1 MPTTS
6 NFGWTTPADTDLV
19 KDGAAAIRTLGN
31 GVDSSFVDL
40 KGGTSGQILA
50 KNSNT
55 DLDFVWVANDQGD
68 ITAVT
73 AGTGISGGGTSGA
86 VTITN
91 SMATE
96 ITAKGDLIV
105 GTGSGTFDNL
115 PAGTNG
121 YTLVAD
127 SSVSPTGLKWAV
139 DPVADVITTAGDLIY
154 GTAADT
160 VARLGIGTAGQVL
173 KVNSGATA
181 PEWGA
186 AASTAFIGCS
196 VYNSAGQSL
205 ANETLVAL
213 TWDTELYD
221 TDAIHSTASNTSR
234 FTVPSGLGGKWLL
247 NVHIGWTGGGS
258 AGYRGL
264 RPRINGTDNGFVY
277 NYTAGT
283 GISTEYSLVYD
294 LSAADY
300 IEIMGDQSSGG
311 SLSTGG
317 TGATASRVTFTKVG

>member
-1 MPTTS
+1 MPSTT

-127 SSVSPTGLKWAV
+127 SSVSPTGLKWAAPATGAV
-139 DPVADVITTAGDLIY
+139 VAVKAAYKSNTFSMASATFSDITDLSITY
-154 GTAADT
+154 TPTSASNKILLIATISATGQNGTSGFNF
-160 VARLGIGTAGQVL
+160 RFLR
-173 KVNSGATA
+173 GATA
-181 PEWGA
+181 IGVGDASGGLTQATISSQAQDDNNPA
-186 AASTAFIGCS
+186 AVAMSYLDSPATTSST
-196 VYNSAGQSL
+196 
-205 ANETLVAL
+205 
-213 TWDTELYD
+213 TWKVQMRM
-221 TDAIHSTASNTSR
+221 A
-234 FTVPSGLGGKWLL
+234 
-247 NVHIGWTGGGS
+247 
-258 AGYRGL
+258 
-264 RPRINGTDNGFVY
+264 
-277 NYTAGT
+277 AGT
-283 GISTEYSLVYD
+283 GYVNRSTSDTL
-294 LSAADY
+294 ARN
-300 IEIMGDQSSGG
+300 SSN
-311 SLSTGG
+311 LILME
-317 TGATASRVTFTKVG
+317 VTP

>member
-96 ITAKGDLIV
+96 ITASGDIIV

-115 PAGTNG
+115 P
-121 YTLVAD
+121 
-127 SSVSPTGLKWAV
+127 
-139 DPVADVITTAGDLIY
+139 
-154 GTAADT
+154 
-160 VARLGIGTAGQVL
+160 IGSTGQVL
-173 KVNSGATA
+173 TADTTVSPYKVKWASPAAGGGLTLINTGGTTLSGASTSVSSIPSTYKNLHIYIENFSMGSNNNNGYIQFNGTTSDNYA
-181 PEWGA
+181 FA
-186 AASTAFIGCS
+186 ALRRS
-196 VYNSAGQSL
+196 
-205 ANETLVAL
+205 
-213 TWDTELYD
+213 
-221 TDAIHSTASNTSR
+221 
-234 FTVPSGLGGKWLL
+234 
-247 NVHIGWTGGGS
+247 GGGS
-258 AGYRGL
+258 EANATEGNNDVGIYFISVAGTTAEGGFAYFLVPDYAATNHRKVATGVSYTINSDATPNYYIMNPFGVL
-264 RPRINGTDNGFVY
+264 QNSNSAITSVQVVSNGTYAGGTVFVY
-277 NYTAGT
+277 GEN
-283 GISTEYSLVYD
+283 
-294 LSAADY
+294 
-300 IEIMGDQSSGG
+300 
-311 SLSTGG
+311 
-317 TGATASRVTFTKVG
+317 